1 MFPGD
6 FQLHRPSKRRLF
18 LFGLFGFGAFLGSI
32 ATAAILAFQI
42 SAWLGLPLNIFG
54 VLGFNEGP
62 EQPIAF
68 PHTVHV
74 QEAGVDCI
82 FCHRN
87 VTEGAAASV
96 PAVGLCMTCHKTIG
110 DGIEG
115 VEKLRGY
122 HENDRPIDWIR
133 VHRVPDH
140 VHFLHEAHV
149 NFFSGMKTV
158 VDKVSDEGHIRLI
171 EAKVISPGARV
182 GDRLTILPSQTCV
195 VCHGDVGSMD
205 VVKQVRALKMGDCVD
220 CHRGN
225 SFVDEKTGKAFAPTD
240 CTTCHY

>member
-1 MFPGD
+1 MLQGD
-6 FQLHRPSKRRLF
+6 FQLRRPSKKQLL
-18 LFGLFGFGAFLGSI
+18 LFGLVGLGGFFGSI
-32 ATAAILAFQI
+32 VTVAILAFQL
-42 SAWLGLPLNIFG
+42 SAWLGMPLSVFG

-74 QEAGVDCI
+74 QQAGVDCT

-87 VTEGAAASV
+87 VTKGAAASV
-96 PAVGLCMTCHKTIG
+96 PAVALCMTCHKTIG
-110 DGIEG
+110 DGIEE

-122 HENDRPIDWIR
+122 HESGRPIDWIR
-133 VHRVPDH
+133 VHRVPDF
-140 VHFLHEAHV
+140 VRFLHEAHV
-149 NFFSGMKTV
+149 NFFSGPKTV
-158 VDKVSDEGHIRLI
+158 VDKVSDAGHIRLI
-171 EAKVISPGARV
+171 EARDISPGAKV

-195 VCHGDVGSMD
+195 VCHGDVGSMT

-225 SFVDEKTGKAFAPTD
+225 SFVDEKTGRLFAQTD